1 MLHGFE
7 EQQFRSHYHWNAVSL
22 SDVSLVANQSACWLD
37 VVNGDGWCSLL
48 TAHCSLQSECNKLAD
63 FDVNMFKS
71 RFIV

>member
-7 EQQFRSHYHWNAVSL
+7 EQPFRSHYHWNAVSL

-48 TAHCSLQSECNKLAD
+48 TAHCNQNVTNSLILMSTCSNLG
-63 FDVNMFKS
+63 S
-71 RFIV
+71 